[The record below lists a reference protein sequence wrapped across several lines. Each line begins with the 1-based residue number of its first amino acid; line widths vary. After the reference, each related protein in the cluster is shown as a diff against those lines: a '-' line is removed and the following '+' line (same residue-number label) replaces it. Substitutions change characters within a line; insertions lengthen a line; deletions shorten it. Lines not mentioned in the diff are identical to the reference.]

1 MEQYDFKLIPV
12 PVEALEAVGLVA
24 GAMAE
29 AFVDG
34 SRLIIQK
41 AQGDAVCETYNE
53 DCEDCEGCPYCCP
66 CCGEC
71 LKEQIDGGDQL

>member
-41 AQGDAVCETYNE
+41 AQGGLRN
-53 DCEDCEGCPYCCP
+53 
-66 CCGEC
+66 
-71 LKEQIDGGDQL
+71 LQ

>member
-41 AQGDAVCETYNE
+41 ATRFAKPTMKTVKAVLTAAPAAANA
-53 DCEDCEGCPYCCP
+53 
-66 CCGEC
+66 
-71 LKEQIDGGDQL
+71 

>member
-34 SRLIIQK
+34 AASLFRKRRATRFAKPTMKTVK
-41 AQGDAVCETYNE
+41 AVPIAAPAAANA
-53 DCEDCEGCPYCCP
+53 
-66 CCGEC
+66 
-71 LKEQIDGGDQL
+71 

>member
-29 AFVDG
+29 AFASLFRKRRATRFAKPTMKTV
-34 SRLIIQK
+34 K
-41 AQGDAVCETYNE
+41 AVLTAAPAAANA
-53 DCEDCEGCPYCCP
+53 
-66 CCGEC
+66 
-71 LKEQIDGGDQL
+71 

>member
-34 SRLIIQK
+34 SRLIYSESAGRRGLRNLQ
-41 AQGDAVCETYNE
+41 
-53 DCEDCEGCPYCCP
+53 
-66 CCGEC
+66 
-71 LKEQIDGGDQL
+71 

>member
-12 PVEALEAVGLVA
+12 PV
-24 GAMAE
+24 E

-53 DCEDCEGCPYCCP
+53 DCEGCPYCCP

-71 LKEQIDGGDQL
+71 LKGQIDGGEVDD

>member
-41 AQGDAVCETYNE
+41 AQGDAVAKPTMKTVKAVLTAAPAAANA
-53 DCEDCEGCPYCCP
+53 
-66 CCGEC
+66 
-71 LKEQIDGGDQL
+71 